1 MNNNKDISPKNAK
14 GQKHG
19 YCEEYL
25 SNGNLFFKCVY
36 HNGKEIGYL
45 ELYGYIT
52 GKIRIKRYYL

>member
-36 HNGKEIGYL
+36 HNGKRIGY
-45 ELYGYIT
+45 EEWYDYFD
-52 GKIRIKRYYL
+52 GKLTKSYYL